1 MAVKLRGFKD
11 SPGQDS
17 THPGNN
23 IPAQKAV
30 KQTKPVKPIKVN
42 KDIKDNKANKHIK
55 AIKPIIPPSTP
66 GKPQGRPALWDKK
79 NMVQVRWYVN
89 REIMNKLKVRVIQ
102 KNTTQ
107 QDLLSNILNEALK

>member
-42 KDIKDNKANKHIK
+42 KDIKDNKAYKHIK
-55 AIKPIIPPSTP
+55 AINIVTPPSP
-66 GKPQGRPALWDKK
+66 AGKPQGRPVLWDKK
-79 NMVQVRWYVN
+79 NMIQVRWYVN
-89 REIMNKLKVRVIQ
+89 KDIMNKLKVRVIQ